1 MNKGFAAVYGPPRSH
16 KLLLPLPKRRN
27 RDYDGA
33 MVESLARLRAMAWP
47 LLFGIIAGGA
57 MVLFAGPGFF
67 WALVALGLA
76 VMLIVQFITF
86 QEPILRPAE
95 PQDDDPLAAL
105 PPATR
110 VLLDQLPMPVMLLD
124 DNERVLFVNRSM
136 RDVLGPGLDRKRASS
151 VLRNPD
157 VLGAIAQAR
166 SGFATNVPFSQPV
179 PIERHYQAYAARISV
194 SPSVTAL
201 LLHDLTVVKRSEQL
215 RADFIA
221 NASHELRT
229 PLAAVTGFIETL
241 RGPAKDDE
249 AARGQFLDI
258 MGVEALR
265 MRRLIDDL
273 LSLSRIEMNE
283 HVRPEGRISLESVV
297 RQAAAALKPLAA
309 QDGITVTVQAEP
321 GMPQVIGDQDELVQ
335 LFQNLIHN
343 AIKYGREN
351 GLVQVSLGQSGGQV
365 FAAVRDDGEGIAAS
379 AIPRLTERFY
389 RVDVKRSRERGGT
402 GLGLAIVKHIISRHQ
417 GRLGIESKPGEG
429 SIFTVFLPAAPPESL
444 EKPAVPEPVTEVLQ
458 NSRIAVS

>member
-1 MNKGFAAVYGPPRSH
+1 
-16 KLLLPLPKRRN
+16 
-27 RDYDGA
+27 
-33 MVESLARLRAMAWP
+33 MVESLARLRATAWP
-47 LLFGIIAGGA
+47 LVIGTIAGGA
-57 MVLFAGPGFF
+57 VVLFAGPGLF

-76 VMLIVQFITF
+76 VMLIVQFVTF
-86 QEPILRPAE
+86 QEPILRPPE
-95 PQDDDPLAAL
+95 QKPDDPLAVL
-105 PPATR
+105 PPMTR
-110 VLLDQLPMPVMLLD
+110 VVLDQLPIPVMLLD
-124 DNERVLFVNRSM
+124 DVERVLFVNHSM

-157 VLGAIAQAR
+157 VLAAIAEAR
-166 SGFATNVPFSQPV
+166 RGFSTDVPFSLPV

-194 SPSVTAL
+194 SPSVTAV

-241 RGPAKDDE
+241 RGPAREDE
-249 AARGQFLDI
+249 AARDQFLDI
-258 MGVEALR
+258 MGVEAAR

-283 HVRPEGRISLESVV
+283 HVKPEGRIGLESVV

-309 QDGITVTVQAEP
+309 QDGITITVEAEAHVP
-321 GMPQVIGDQDELVQ
+321 PVMGDQDELAQ

-343 AIKYGREN
+343 AIKYGREK
-351 GLVQVSLGQSGGQV
+351 GRVQISVGQLPDGPV
-365 FAAVRDDGEGIAAS
+365 FAAVRDDGEGIAPN

-389 RVDVKRSRERGGT
+389 RVDVKRSRERDGT

-417 GRLGIESKPGEG
+417 GRLSIESKLGEG
-429 SIFTVFLPAAPPESL
+429 SVFTVLLPAAPPEIPV
-444 EKPAVPEPVTEVLQ
+444 KQAVPEPVTEML
-458 NSRIAVS
+458 

>member
-1 MNKGFAAVYGPPRSH
+1 
-16 KLLLPLPKRRN
+16 
-27 RDYDGA
+27 
-33 MVESLARLRAMAWP
+33 
-47 LLFGIIAGGA
+47 
-57 MVLFAGPGFF
+57 
-67 WALVALGLA
+67 
-76 VMLIVQFITF
+76 
-86 QEPILRPAE
+86 
-95 PQDDDPLAAL
+95 
-105 PPATR
+105 
-110 VLLDQLPMPVMLLD
+110 MLLD
-124 DNERVLFVNRSM
+124 DVERVLFVNHSM

-157 VLGAIAQAR
+157 VLAAIAEAR
-166 SGFATNVPFSQPV
+166 RGFSTDVPFSLPV

-194 SPSVTAL
+194 SPSVTAV

-241 RGPAKDDE
+241 RGPARDDE
-249 AARGQFLDI
+249 AARDQFLDI
-258 MGVEALR
+258 MGVEAAR

-283 HVRPEGRISLESVV
+283 HVKPEGRIGLESVV

-309 QDGITVTVQAEP
+309 QDGITITVEA
-321 GMPQVIGDQDELVQ
+321 GAHTPQVIGEQDELAQ

-343 AIKYGREN
+343 AIKYGREQ
-351 GLVQVSLGQSGGQV
+351 GKVQISVGQLPDGQV
-365 FAAVRDDGEGIAAS
+365 FAAVRDDGEGIAPN

-389 RVDVKRSRERGGT
+389 RVDVKRSRERDGT

-417 GRLGIESKPGEG
+417 GRLSIESKLGEG
-429 SIFTVFLPAAPPESL
+429 SVFTVLLPAAPPEIPL
-444 EKPAVPEPVTEVLQ
+444 KQAVPEPVTEML
-458 NSRIAVS
+458 

>member
-1 MNKGFAAVYGPPRSH
+1 
-16 KLLLPLPKRRN
+16 
-27 RDYDGA
+27 
-33 MVESLARLRAMAWP
+33 MVESFARLRATAWP
-47 LLFGIIAGGA
+47 LLIGTIAGGA
-57 MVLFAGPGFF
+57 VVLFAGPGLF
-67 WALVALGLA
+67 WGLTALGLA
-76 VMLIVQFITF
+76 AMLIAQFINF
-86 QEPILRPAE
+86 QEPILRPPEQTA
-95 PQDDDPLAAL
+95 DDPLAAL
-105 PPATR
+105 PPMTR
-110 VLLDQLPMPVMLLD
+110 VLLDQLPIPVMLLD
-124 DNERVLFVNRSM
+124 DDERVLFVNRSM

-157 VLGAIAQAR
+157 VLAAIAEAR
-166 SGFATNVPFSQPV
+166 HGFATDVPFSLPV

-229 PLAAVTGFIETL
+229 PLAAVSGFIETL
-241 RGPAKDDE
+241 RGHARHDE
-249 AARGQFLDI
+249 TARDQFLDI
-258 MGVEALR
+258 MTVEAAR

-283 HVRPEGRISLESVV
+283 HVKPEGRIGLESVV
-297 RQAAAALKPLAA
+297 RQAAAALRPLAA
-309 QDGITVTVQAEP
+309 QDGIAVTVEAQP
-321 GMPQVIGDQDELVQ
+321 GLPPVIGEQDELAQ

-343 AIKYGREN
+343 AIKYGRER
-351 GLVQVSLGQSGGQV
+351 GKVQVTIGQSDGQV
-365 FAAVRDDGEGIAAS
+365 FAAVRDDGEGIAPS

-417 GRLGIESKPGEG
+417 GRLSIESKPGEG
-429 SIFTVFLPAAPPESL
+429 SVFTVFLPAAPPEM
-444 EKPAVPEPVTEVLQ
+444 PAK
-458 NSRIAVS
+458 